1 MLIVPFFGQLRG
13 RERHTWWMD
22 HGINYFSKKND
33 FKFTP
38 KKMSSR
44 DLGFD

>member
-13 RERHTWWMD
+13 REANMVDGSW
-22 HGINYFSKKND
+22 NQLFLQKND